1 MQYQRCY
8 VFSTRD
14 SVVKYTPYKQ
24 CTYRLAD
31 KSLARPGRK
40 QARKHVRDARDF
52 NNIETRA
59 VIKCLFF
66 FLQGK
71 APKEIHAIL
80 TETLACFLPGRV
92 KDLSAPLY
100 NVTLWR
106 LRVTIVALEMQQCV
120 LFIVEPHVTVS
131 NMKHLVLCNN
141 AFMTNL

>member
-1 MQYQRCY
+1 
-8 VFSTRD
+8 VF
-14 SVVKYTPYKQ
+14 
-24 CTYRLAD
+24 
-31 KSLARPGRK
+31 
-40 QARKHVRDARDF
+40 
-52 NNIETRA
+52 I
-59 VIKCLFF
+59 F

-80 TETLACFLPGRV
+80 TETLACFLPGPV

-120 LFIVEPHVTVS
+120 LFIVQRHFTVN